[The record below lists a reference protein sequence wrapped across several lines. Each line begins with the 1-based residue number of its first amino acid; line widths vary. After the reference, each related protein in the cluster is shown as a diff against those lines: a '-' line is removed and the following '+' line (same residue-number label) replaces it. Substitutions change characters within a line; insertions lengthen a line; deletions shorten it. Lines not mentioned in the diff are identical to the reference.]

1 MMPVKP
7 LICILSAVL
16 LSASAWA
23 QDGKLLSYTREF
35 KLPDKDYKELLESLL
50 ESYQENSG
58 AYDGWARGYALGDGL
73 SLETLDYD
81 AKVLAFRGRVE
92 NYTGVSGLRD
102 GLFGS
107 NYAFS
112 YTMSISLTGDRVLFE
127 MTEIRGQ
134 MNGNSLSRK
143 WGTLNDYMTE
153 GTDGVRGGLYGP
165 VWRRSDRILRGYLQ
179 EFFDQATQRMCDSV
193 TD

>member
-1 MMPVKP
+1 M
-7 LICILSAVL
+7 
-16 LSASAWA
+16 
-23 QDGKLLSYTREF
+23 LSYTREF
-35 KLPDKDYKELLESLL
+35 EMPDKDSRAFLKGLY
-50 ESYQENSG
+50 ESYLENSG
-58 AYDGWARGYALGDGL
+58 AYDGWARGYALGDNQ

-107 NYAFS
+107 NYSFS
-112 YTMSISLTGDRVLFE
+112 YTMSISITDDRVLFE

-134 MNGNSLSRK
+134 MNGNSLSRD
-143 WGTLNDYMTE
+143 WGTLNDYMTDGKE
-153 GTDGVRGGLYGP
+153 GVRGGLYGP

-179 EFFDQATQRMCDSV
+179 EFFDQATQRMYDSV

>member
-1 MMPVKP
+1 MKP
-7 LICILSAVL
+7 MICMLSAVL
-16 LSASAWA
+16 LSASLWA

-35 KLPDKDYKELLESLL
+35 EMPDKDPKEFLESLY
-50 ESYQENSG
+50 ESYLENTG
-58 AYDGWARGYALGDGL
+58 AYDSWARGYALGDNQ
-73 SLETLDYD
+73 SLETLDYE

-102 GLFGS
+102 GVFGS
-107 NYAFS
+107 NYSFS
-112 YTMSISLTGDRVLFE
+112 YTMSISITGDRILFE

-165 VWRRSDRILRGYLQ
+165 VWRHSDRVLRGYLQ
-179 EFFDQATQRMCDSV
+179 EFFNQATQRMYDSV